1 MDDMISNTF
10 QENSQEQQDFL
21 EENANLLRELD
32 NTWRDAV
39 KEEWN
44 ANAINRMRYLLHQLI
59 STSSIMGYKQTE
71 DAARKLKTALE
82 ETAIFQKAR
91 ERVQEIE
98 IEFELL
104 WQVIRTEKPRE
115 NTAEKQPVKKLGDS
129 LNDKDQ
135 RSQHLIYLADDDTA
149 QAEKLAAQVNYFGYQ
164 VEIFHTLRAMIE
176 AIKQKPPEA
185 ILMDIIFPESPT
197 AGLEAAKD
205 ILSLHPQTPIIFI
218 SVENSIE
225 TRLHAVKAGG
235 RAYFSKPIEI
245 GTLIDT
251 LDKNI
256 NGDSAS
262 SPYRVL
268 LIEDSRF
275 QATFFARKLQNVGM
289 ETQILIDPLQLNKT
303 LDEFSPDLILLDMYM
318 PAATGME
325 LAKVIRQIETYISIP
340 IVFLSAETDKDK
352 QLEAMKF
359 GGDDFLDKSI
369 KPEHLISTISTRV
382 ARYRELR
389 QLMMRDGLTG
399 LLNHTTVKER
409 LEQELLRAERSG
421 LPLSYIMIDIDH
433 FKNVNDTYGHPVGDR
448 VLKSL
453 SQLLT
458 QRLRRTDII
467 GRYGGEEFAI
477 ILPNTAINN
486 ALVVMEELRKS
497 FENIRH
503 RVNEQEFSVTFSC
516 GIASLA
522 HYKTASDLNE
532 AADKALYVAKH
543 EGRNQTICS
552 DFIPA

>member
-1 MDDMISNTF
+1 MNDLPSNTH
-10 QENSQEQQDFL
+10 QENSQEQHDFL

-39 KEEWN
+39 KEEWD

-59 STSSIMGYKQTE
+59 GTSSIMGYKQTE
-71 DAARKLKTALE
+71 EAARNLRVALE
-82 ETAIFQKAR
+82 ETDIFQEAR
-91 ERVQEIE
+91 KRVQEIE
-98 IEFELL
+98 TEFEFL
-104 WQVIRTEKPRE
+104 WQVIRTEKP
-115 NTAEKQPVKKLGDS
+115 KKNKPDDQIIDKTGEL

-135 RSQHLIYLADDDTA
+135 RSRHLIYLADDNA
-149 QAEKLAAQVNYFGYQ
+149 IQAEKMAAQINYFGYQ
-164 VEIFHTLRAMIE
+164 VETFNTLQAMIQT
-176 AIKQKPPEA
+176 IKQKPPEA

-205 ILSLHPQTPIIFI
+205 ILKQQPQIPIVFI
-218 SVENSIE
+218 SSEDKIE

-235 RAYFSKPIEI
+235 RAYFTKPIEV

-256 NGDSAS
+256 SGDSSAA
-262 SPYRVL
+262 PYRVL

-289 ETQILIDPLQLNKT
+289 ETRILIDPLQINKT

-318 PAATGME
+318 PVATGME
-325 LAKVIRQIETYISIP
+325 LAKVIRQIDTYISIP
-340 IVFLSAETDKDK
+340 IVFLSAETDKEK

-369 KPEHLISTISTRV
+369 KPDHLISTISTRV

-389 QLMMRDGLTG
+389 ALMMRDGLTG
-399 LLNHTTVKER
+399 LLNHTTIKER
-409 LEQELLRAERSG
+409 LEQEILRAERTN

-433 FKNVNDTYGHPVGDR
+433 FKNVNDTYGHPAGDR

-453 SQLLT
+453 AQLLT

-477 ILPNTAINN
+477 ILPHTSINN

-503 RVNEQEFSVTFSC
+503 RANEEEFSVTFSC

-522 HYKTASDLNE
+522 HFKTANEMNE
-532 AADKALYVAKH
+532 AADKALYIAKN
-543 EGRNQTICS
+543 EGRNQTICL
-552 DFIPA
+552 DFIST

>member
-1 MDDMISNTF
+1 MNDLPSNTH
-10 QENSQEQQDFL
+10 QENSQEQHDFL

-32 NTWRDAV
+32 NTWREAI
-39 KEEWN
+39 KEEWD

-59 STSSIMGYKQTE
+59 GTSSIMGYKQTE
-71 DAARKLKTALE
+71 EAARNLRVALE
-82 ETAIFQKAR
+82 ETDIFQEAR
-91 ERVQEIE
+91 KRVQEIE
-98 IEFELL
+98 TEFELL
-104 WQVIRTEKPRE
+104 WQVIRTEKP
-115 NTAEKQPVKKLGDS
+115 KKNKPDDQIIDKTGEL

-135 RSQHLIYLADDDTA
+135 RSRHLIYLADDNA
-149 QAEKLAAQVNYFGYQ
+149 IQAEKMAAQINYFGYQ
-164 VEIFHTLRAMIE
+164 VETFNTLQAMIQT
-176 AIKQKPPEA
+176 IKQKPPEA

-205 ILSLHPQTPIIFI
+205 ILKQQPQIPIVFI
-218 SVENSIE
+218 SSEDKIE

-235 RAYFSKPIEI
+235 RAYFTKPIEV

-256 NGDSAS
+256 SGDSSAA
-262 SPYRVL
+262 PYRVL

-289 ETQILIDPLQLNKT
+289 ETRILIDPLQINKT

-318 PAATGME
+318 PVATGME
-325 LAKVIRQIETYISIP
+325 LAKVIRQIDTYISIP
-340 IVFLSAETDKDK
+340 IVFLSAETDKEK

-369 KPEHLISTISTRV
+369 KPDHLISTISTRV

-389 QLMMRDGLTG
+389 ALMMRDGLTG
-399 LLNHTTVKER
+399 LLNHTTIKER
-409 LEQELLRAERSG
+409 LEQEILRAERTN

-433 FKNVNDTYGHPVGDR
+433 FKNVNDTYGHPAGDR

-453 SQLLT
+453 AQLLT

-477 ILPNTAINN
+477 ILPHTSINN

-503 RVNEQEFSVTFSC
+503 RANEEEFSVTFSC

-522 HYKTASDLNE
+522 HFKTANEMNE
-532 AADKALYVAKH
+532 AADKALYIAKN
-543 EGRNQTICS
+543 EGRNQTICL
-552 DFIPA
+552 DFIST

>member
-1 MDDMISNTF
+1 MSDLFSNTF

-39 KEEWN
+39 KEEWD

-59 STSSIMGYKQTE
+59 GVSSIMGYKQTE
-71 DAARKLKTALE
+71 NAASNLKKALE
-82 ETAIFQKAR
+82 ETTIFQKAR

-98 IEFELL
+98 TEFELL
-104 WQVIRTEKPRE
+104 WQVIRTEKPE
-115 NTAEKQPVKKLGDS
+115 TNKADDQTIDKPGEII
-129 LNDKDQ
+129 NDKDQ
-135 RSQHLIYLADDDTA
+135 RSRHLIYLADDDSM
-149 QAEKLAAQVNYFGYQ
+149 QADKLAAQINYFGYK
-164 VEIFHTLRAMIE
+164 VETFNTLGTMIQ
-176 AIKQKPPEA
+176 AIKQKTPEA
-185 ILMDIIFPESPT
+185 ILMDIVFPESPT

-205 ILSLHPQTPIIFI
+205 ILKQQPQIPIVFI
-218 SVENSIE
+218 SSEDEIQ

-235 RAYFSKPIEI
+235 RAYFTKPIEI

-256 NGDSAS
+256 RGSSSSA
-262 SPYRVL
+262 PYRVL

-289 ETQILIDPLQLNKT
+289 DTRILIDPLQINTT

-318 PAATGME
+318 PVATGME
-325 LAKVIRQIETYISIP
+325 LAKVIRQIDTYISIP
-340 IVFLSAETDKDK
+340 IVFLSAETDKEK

-369 KPEHLISTISTRV
+369 KPDHLISTISTRV

-389 QLMMRDGLTG
+389 ALMMRDGLTG
-399 LLNHTTVKER
+399 LLNHTTIKER
-409 LEQELLRAERSG
+409 LEQEILRADRNSF
-421 LPLSYIMIDIDH
+421 PLSYIMLDIDH
-433 FKNVNDTYGHPVGDR
+433 FKNVNDTYGHPAGDR

-486 ALVVMEELRKS
+486 ALVVMEELRNS

-503 RVNEQEFSVTFSC
+503 RANEEEFSVTFSC
-516 GIASLA
+516 GIASFA
-522 HYKTASDLNE
+522 RFKTASDLNE
-532 AADKALYVAKH
+532 AADKALYIAKN
-543 EGRNQTICS
+543 EGRNQTICA
-552 DFIPA
+552 DFIAT

>member
-1 MDDMISNTF
+1 MNDLISNTF

-39 KEEWN
+39 KEEWD

-59 STSSIMGYKQTE
+59 GASSIMGYKQTE
-71 DAARKLKTALE
+71 DAASNLKKALE
-82 ETAIFQKAR
+82 ETTIFQKAR

-98 IEFELL
+98 TEFELL
-104 WQVIRTEKPRE
+104 WQVIRTEKPE
-115 NTAEKQPVKKLGDS
+115 TNKADDQTIDKPGEII
-129 LNDKDQ
+129 NDKDQ
-135 RSQHLIYLADDDTA
+135 RSRHLIYLADDDSI
-149 QAEKLAAQVNYFGYQ
+149 QADKLAAQINYFGYK
-164 VEIFHTLRAMIE
+164 VETFNTLGTMIQ
-176 AIKQKPPEA
+176 AIKQKTPEA

-205 ILSLHPQTPIIFI
+205 ILKQQPKIPIVFI
-218 SVENSIE
+218 SSEDEIE

-235 RAYFSKPIEI
+235 RAYFNKPIEI

-256 NGDSAS
+256 RGNSSSA
-262 SPYRVL
+262 PYRVL

-289 ETQILIDPLQLNKT
+289 ETRILIDPLQINTT

-318 PAATGME
+318 PVATGME
-325 LAKVIRQIETYISIP
+325 LAKVIRQIDTYISIP
-340 IVFLSAETDKDK
+340 IVFLSAETDKEK

-369 KPEHLISTISTRV
+369 KPDHLISTISTRV

-389 QLMMRDGLTG
+389 ALMMRDGLTG
-399 LLNHTTVKER
+399 LLNHTTIKER
-409 LEQELLRAERSG
+409 LEQEILRADRNSF
-421 LPLSYIMIDIDH
+421 PLSYIMLDIDH
-433 FKNVNDTYGHPVGDR
+433 FKNVNDTYGHPAGDR

-486 ALVVMEELRKS
+486 ALVVMEELRNS

-503 RVNEQEFSVTFSC
+503 RANEEEFSVTFSC
-516 GIASLA
+516 GIASFA
-522 HYKTASDLNE
+522 RFKTASDLNE
-532 AADKALYVAKH
+532 AADKALYIAKN
-543 EGRNQTICS
+543 EGRNQTICA
-552 DFIPA
+552 DFIAT

>member
-1 MDDMISNTF
+1 MKDLISNTF

-32 NTWRDAV
+32 NTWRDAI
-39 KEEWN
+39 KEEWD

-59 STSSIMGYKQTE
+59 SASSIMGYKQTE
-71 DAARKLKTALE
+71 DAACNLKKALE
-82 ETAIFQKAR
+82 ETTIFQKAR

-98 IEFELL
+98 TEFELL
-104 WQVIRTEKPRE
+104 WQVIRTEKPVTNKADDQTIDKPGE
-115 NTAEKQPVKKLGDS
+115 II
-129 LNDKDQ
+129 NDKDQ
-135 RSQHLIYLADDDTA
+135 RSRHLIYLADDNSI
-149 QAEKLAAQVNYFGYQ
+149 QAEKLAAQINYFGYK
-164 VEIFHTLRAMIE
+164 VETFNTLGSMIQ
-176 AIKQKPPEA
+176 AIKQKTPEA

-205 ILSLHPQTPIIFI
+205 ILKQQPQIPIVFI
-218 SVENSIE
+218 SSEDRIE

-235 RAYFSKPIEI
+235 RAYFTKPIEV

-256 NGDSAS
+256 SGDCSAA
-262 SPYRVL
+262 PYRVL

-289 ETQILIDPLQLNKT
+289 ETRILIDPLQINTT

-318 PAATGME
+318 PVATGME
-325 LAKVIRQIETYISIP
+325 LAKVIRQIDTYISIP
-340 IVFLSAETDKDK
+340 IVFLSAETDKEK

-369 KPEHLISTISTRV
+369 KPDHLISTISTRV

-389 QLMMRDGLTG
+389 ALMMRDGLTG
-399 LLNHTTVKER
+399 LLNHTTIKER
-409 LEQELLRAERSG
+409 LEQEILRADRSG
-421 LPLSYIMIDIDH
+421 FPLSYIMLDIDH
-433 FKNVNDTYGHPVGDR
+433 FKNVNDTYGHPAGDR

-486 ALVVMEELRKS
+486 ARLVMEELRNS

-503 RVNEQEFSVTFSC
+503 RANEEEFSVTFSC
-516 GIASLA
+516 GIASFA
-522 HYKTASDLNE
+522 RFKTASDLNE
-532 AADKALYVAKH
+532 AADKALYIAKN
-543 EGRNQTICS
+543 EGRNQTICA
-552 DFIPA
+552 DFIAT

>member
-1 MDDMISNTF
+1 MNDMLSNTF
-10 QENSQEQQDFL
+10 QENSQEHQDFL

-59 STSSIMGYKQTE
+59 GTSSIMGYKQTE
-71 DAARKLKTALE
+71 DAARNLKIALE
-82 ETAIFQKAR
+82 ETSIFQQAR

-104 WQVIRTEKPRE
+104 WQVIRTEKPE
-115 NTAEKQPVKKLGDS
+115 QDNVEDQSTNKTNKT

-135 RSQHLIYLADDDTA
+135 RSRHLVYLADDDSI
-149 QAEKLAAQVNYFGYQ
+149 QAEKLAAQIAHFGYQ
-164 VEIFHTLRAMIE
+164 VETFNTLGAMMQ
-176 AIKQKPPEA
+176 AVKQKTPEA

-205 ILSLHPQTPIIFI
+205 ILKQNPQIPIVFI
-218 SVENSIE
+218 SEGNEIE
-225 TRLHAVKAGG
+225 IRLHAVKAGG
-235 RAYFSKPIEI
+235 KAYFTKPIEV

-251 LDKNI
+251 LDKTI
-256 NGDSAS
+256 SGESAS
-262 SPYRVL
+262 PPYRVL

-289 ETQILIDPLQLNKT
+289 ETRILIDPLQINKT
-303 LDEFSPDLILLDMYM
+303 LDEFNPDLILLDMYM

-325 LAKVIRQIETYISIP
+325 LAKVIRQIDTYISIP
-340 IVFLSAETDKDK
+340 IVFLSAETDKEK

-382 ARYRELR
+382 VRYRELR
-389 QLMMRDGLTG
+389 ALMMRDGLTG
-399 LLNHTTVKER
+399 LLNHTTIKER
-409 LEQELLRAERSG
+409 LEQEVLRADRNG

-433 FKNVNDTYGHPVGDR
+433 FKKVNDTYGHPTGDR

-453 SQLLT
+453 SQLFT

-477 ILPNTAINN
+477 ILPNTSINN
-486 ALVVMEELRKS
+486 ALGVMEELRNS

-503 RVNEQEFSVTFSC
+503 RSNEEEFSVTFSC
-516 GIASLA
+516 GIASFDRF
-522 HYKTASDLNE
+522 KTQSELNE
-532 AADKALYVAKH
+532 AADKALYIAKR

-552 DFIPA
+552 DFIRT